1 MGRSRAPATLI
12 PLEKAAEILNVNQT
26 AVLAWAGRGLLEQV
40 LVQKAPHYRQDQV
53 EGLAPLVADTGPP
66 DLGTIAARA
75 DLAYAA
81 SSNCE
86 TRVNAL
92 LDLLGL
98 NRNTLDLR
106 EFAVIALHEEVEATL
121 LDADPPTLEQ
131 VRMIAGTFFGIDEAY
146 LFLVEKYLHT
156 DEPWK
161 KFLDLG
167 YKLVVD
173 APYDKFVD
181 EPVLRVA
188 YGYLSAARAQ
198 LRTVSYFYCRERHG
212 QKLSERVFKNGGN
225 VTERIIG
232 LLYPHYP

>member
-1 MGRSRAPATLI
+1 MGRSQGPAKLI
-12 PLEKAAEILNVNQT
+12 PLESAAEILKVNP
-26 AVLAWAGRGLLEQV
+26 ASVVAWAGRGLLEQV
-40 LVQKAPHYRQDQV
+40 IVKRKAHYRRDQV
-53 EGLAPLVADTGPP
+53 EGLAPLVADSGPL

-86 TRVNAL
+86 VRVNAL

-106 EFAVIALHEEVEATL
+106 EFAIIALHEEVEASL
-121 LDADPPTLEQ
+121 LEAEPPTIEQ
-131 VRMIAGTFFGIDEAY
+131 LRVLAGTFFAIDEAY

-161 KFLDLG
+161 KYLDAG
-167 YKLVVD
+167 YKLAVE
-173 APYDKFVD
+173 APYEKFVD
-181 EPVLRVA
+181 EPALRVA

-198 LRTVSYFYCRERHG
+198 LRTVSYFYCRDRHG
-212 QKLSERVFKNGGN
+212 PKLSARVFKDRND

-232 LLYPHYP
+232 LLYPH